1 MGTSSS
7 ATIKSVERSYEIV
20 HALCRL
26 EGARVNEL
34 AEHLDYAPSTVH
46 KHLAT
51 LENLGYVST
60 EGDTYH
66 VGIRF
71 LTLGGYARQRKPGYR
86 LAIKLVK
93 QLATEVHERAQFV
106 VEEDGRAIYLH
117 TEGDDQA
124 VMIDRHLGKRR
135 YLHSSAAGKAIL
147 AHLPEDRIEWA
158 LDRWGL
164 PAETDQT
171 ITDREELYDEL
182 DRIRS
187 EHVAFNDEESVTG
200 LRAVGVPVMTPQN
213 TVLGAFSVSGPAR
226 RLEGDRYR
234 SDLPNL
240 LLGYANELELNLRN
254 P

>member
-1 MGTSSS
+1 MVASPNT
-7 ATIKSVERSYEIV
+7 TIKSVERSYEIV
-20 HALCRL
+20 HALYSL
-26 EGARVNEL
+26 NGARVHEL
-34 AEHLDYAPSTVH
+34 SDHLDYPPSTVH

-51 LENLGYVST
+51 LENLGYVNT
-60 EGDTYH
+60 EGDTYD
-66 VGIRF
+66 VGIQF

-86 LAIKLVK
+86 LAIRLVK
-93 QLATEVHERAQFV
+93 QLADEANERAQFV
-106 VEEDGRAIYLH
+106 VESGGRAIYLH

-124 VMIDRHLGKRR
+124 VMMDRHLGKRR

-147 AHLPEDRIEWA
+147 AHLSRDRLEWV

-164 PAETDQT
+164 PSETERT

-187 EHVAFNDEESVTG
+187 ENVAFNDEESIKG
-200 LRAVGVPVMTPQN
+200 LRAVGVPVLTPQN
-213 TVLGAFSVSGPAR
+213 TVLGSFSVSAPAR

-240 LLGYANELELNLRN
+240 ILGYANELELNLRN